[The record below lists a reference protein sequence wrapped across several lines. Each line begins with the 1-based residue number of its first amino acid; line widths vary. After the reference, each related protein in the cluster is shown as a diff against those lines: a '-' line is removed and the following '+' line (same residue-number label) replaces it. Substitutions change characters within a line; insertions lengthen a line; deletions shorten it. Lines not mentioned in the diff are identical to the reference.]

1 MKLLD
6 LTLEIPAANIALDE
20 ALLESAEQAD
30 ITDEVLRLWEPAKPL
45 VVLGRSSEYQ
55 REVDATACKSHQIPV
70 IRRCSGGATI
80 LTAPNCLMYAVLLSY
95 QKRPHLR
102 MLEQAHQFVVGKVQQ
117 AIQSLGIETR
127 FQGTCDLTIGD
138 QKVSGNALRCKKDWF
153 LYHGTLLCDGMD
165 LELITDCLG
174 SPKRQPDYRNSRSHS
189 SFITTM
195 PASSSVLKQA
205 LIETWNASEP
215 LDQWPDSLT
224 YELVESKYS
233 QAAWNLR
240 I

>member
-1 MKLLD
+1 VKLLD
-6 LTLEIPAANIALDE
+6 LTLDVPAANIALDE
-20 ALLESAEQAD
+20 ALLEAAERAE
-30 ITDEVLRLWEPAKPL
+30 IANEVLRLWEPTSPL
-45 VVLGRSSEYQ
+45 AVLGRSSEYK
-55 REVDATACKSHQIPV
+55 REVNPVACSSNQIPV

-117 AIQSLGIETR
+117 AIQSLGIETK

-153 LYHGTLLCDGMD
+153 LYHGTLLCEGMD
-165 LELITDCLG
+165 LQLIARCLG
-174 SPKRQPDYRNSRSHS
+174 NPKREPDYRNSRSHS
-189 SFITTM
+189 SFITAM
-195 PASSSVLKQA
+195 PTSSSSLKEA

-215 LDQWPDSLT
+215 LDHWPETLT
-224 YELVESKYS
+224 NELVESKYS
-233 QAAWNLR
+233 QPAWNLR